1 MHYSV
6 QNPKEGAKVVSSFPI
21 HFSLGNWRIIWNL
34 SQKGIFYSKI
44 DALIFLSSDYE
55 NVIDFSTCFISI
67 VVFLSDQI
75 GLGRKR
81 EDCAEE
87 NLENPSN

>member
-1 MHYSV
+1 MPHSV
-6 QNPKEGAKVVSSFPI
+6 QNPKDGAKVVSSFPI
-21 HFSLGNWRIIWNL
+21 NL
-34 SQKGIFYSKI
+34 SQKGNIYNKMDS
-44 DALIFLSSDYE
+44 LIFLTSDYK
-55 NVIDFSTCFISI
+55 NVIDFLTCFISI